1 MRQEEDPGRWLSI
14 HILIEDDSIEGN
26 RRCPRTY
33 ERQILQKMIQLRSM
47 MKMID
52 NVPKIPMTY
61 RVSPESCTIVVAVV
75 FVVEYLPS

>member
-1 MRQEEDPGRWLSI
+1 MFRP
-14 HILIEDDSIEGN
+14 
-26 RRCPRTY
+26 
-33 ERQILQKMIQLRSM
+33 RSM

-52 NVPKIPMTY
+52 NVPKIPMTH